1 MLASAS
7 DAVILGYNIRPEANA
22 RKLAEREQVDIRLY
36 RVIYEII
43 DDVKSAIHG
52 LLEPEYEEIV
62 LGQAEIRQIF
72 KVSKIGTVAGSYVL
86 EGKISRNAN
95 MRVIRDGIVIH
106 EGRIESLKRFKDDAK
121 EVNTGFECGILLENF
136 NDLKEGDILE
146 AYEKRK
152 VSA

>member
-7 DAVILGYNIRPEANA
+7 NAIIIGYNIRPEANA
-22 RKLAEREQVDIRLY
+22 RKLAEKEQVDIRLY

-52 LLEPEYEEIV
+52 LLEPEYKEVV
-62 LGQAEIRQIF
+62 LGQAEIRKLF
-72 KVSKIGTVAGSYVL
+72 KASRLGTIAGTYVL
-86 EGKISRNAN
+86 EGKIIRNAG
-95 MRVIRDGIVIH
+95 MRVIRDGVVIH
-106 EGRIESLKRFKDDAK
+106 EGKIESLKRFKDDIR
-121 EVNTGFECGILLENF
+121 EVSTGFECGILLENF

-146 AYEKRK
+146 AYELRK